1 MNEEFEKQ
9 DPMTEQDPQQSAQ
22 PAQEPDHTQYEAPR
36 YTPQEQT
43 ATKKKKKKVGGVI
56 ALILVFAILGGLG
69 GSYLTK
75 LYFDRF
81 RPEAAV
87 GDEGPA
93 EPVFEEVAMPKIK
106 TVVGDKSLTPA
117 DVYEQNVDSVVGIVT
132 EMTTTNI
139 FGQISSAVCG
149 GSGFIFTEDGY
160 IVTNAH
166 VVGGAKSVRVTLHN
180 GDEYDAKIVG
190 TYSANDVALLK
201 IEASGLHAVTIGK
214 SSDLVVG
221 EQVAAIGNPLFE
233 LTYSMTVGYV
243 SSLSRSLNIDGTPM
257 NVLQTDVAINSGNS
271 GGPLFDMNG
280 NVIGIT
286 NAKRSGQTSSGA
298 SIEGISFSIPI
309 DDVVDIL
316 RELAVNGRVNGLP
329 YLGVE
334 FRNLDSSIASVYKL
348 PVGPYVTEIIPG
360 EAAEK
365 AGMQVGDIVLKF
377 NDTEV
382 ATRSDVVLALQK
394 FRAGD
399 TVTLTVYRS
408 GTEITLD
415 VVLGERPPE
424 DEQEQTTEQ
433 LPPQQL
439 PQQNNGQTPDFGFP
453 FNFFFGY

>member
-1 MNEEFEKQ
+1 MNEEFEKL
-9 DPMTEQDPQQSAQ
+9 DPMTEQVPQQSAQ
-22 PAQEPDHTQYEAPR
+22 PAQEPERTQYEAPR
-36 YTPQEQT
+36 YTPQEQ
-43 ATKKKKKKVGGVI
+43 AAPKKKKKKVCGII
-56 ALILVFAILGGLG
+56 ALILVFAILGGVG

-75 LYFDRF
+75 LYFGRF
-81 RPEAAV
+81 RPETTV

-93 EPVFEEVAMPKIK
+93 EPVFEEVAMPKLK

-166 VVGGAKSVRVTLHN
+166 VVEGAKSVRVTLHN

-190 TYSANDVALLK
+190 SYSANDVALLK

-243 SSLSRSLNIDGTPM
+243 SSLSRALNIDGTPM

-316 RELAVNGRVNGLP
+316 RELAVNGRVTGLP

-365 AGMQVGDIVLKF
+365 AGLQVGDIVLKF
-377 NDTEV
+377 NDTKV
-382 ATRSDVVLALQK
+382 ATRSDAVLALQK

-408 GTEITLD
+408 GTETTLD

-424 DEQEQTTEQ
+424 VEQEQTTEQ
-433 LPPQQL
+433 LSPQQL
-439 PQQNNGQTPDFGFP
+439 PQQNNGQTPNFGFP
-453 FNFFFGY
+453 FNFFFGN